1 MNDLRTPTGGNM
13 EKLDIEKMSNIDLSQ
28 DSVKSISDK
37 CNQLN
42 TLKKQIEKDEESL
55 TLLKHKARDMEE
67 RIIPEMMQEA
77 GVSLLKLSDGS
88 TVEVKPFYAAKI
100 PESRVEEAFSWQR
113 GKGFE
118 DIIKNTVTASFNRG
132 QDNEVSELIKVCED
146 HGFNYNK
153 KEKVEPMTL
162 KAFVKEQVEAGK
174 ELPFDLFGVYI
185 ANKTKITNK

>member
-1 MNDLRTPTGGNM
+1 MNNLRTPTGGNM

-37 CNQLN
+37 CNQFN

-55 TLLKHKARDMEE
+55 SLLKQKARDMEE

-100 PESRVEEAFSWQR
+100 PESRVEEAFSWLR

-132 QDNEVSELIKVCED
+132 QDNEVSELIKVCEE

-162 KAFVKEQVEAGK
+162 KAFVKEQVEGGK

>member
-1 MNDLRTPTGGNM
+1 MNNLRTPTGGNM
-13 EKLDIEKMSNIDLSQ
+13 EKIDIEKMSNIDLSQ

-37 CNQLN
+37 CNQFN

-55 TLLKHKARDMEE
+55 SLLKQKARDMEE

-100 PESRVEEAFSWQR
+100 PESRIEEAFGYLRSN
-113 GKGFE
+113 GFE
-118 DIIKNTVTASFNRG
+118 DLIKNTVTASFGRG
-132 QDNEVSELIKVCED
+132 QDNQVSELISVCEKF
-146 HGFNYNK
+146 GFNYNK

-162 KAFVKEQVEAGK
+162 KAFVKEQVEGGK
-174 ELPFDLFGVYI
+174 KLTFDLFGVYI